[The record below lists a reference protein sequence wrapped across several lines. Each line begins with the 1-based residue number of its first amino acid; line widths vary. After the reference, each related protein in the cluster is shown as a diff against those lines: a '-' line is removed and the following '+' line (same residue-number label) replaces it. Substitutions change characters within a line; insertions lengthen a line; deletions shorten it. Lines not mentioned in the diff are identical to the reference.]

1 MTTKNVRASMT
12 TSQSSAEQ
20 LLVSFPNKEASQE
33 HQAQDDGDISISG
46 MSKIHQRY
54 TLESSA

>member
-20 LLVSFPNKEASQE
+20 LLASFPSKEASQE
-33 HQAQDDGDISISG
+33 HQAEGDGDLSISG
-46 MSKIHQRY
+46 MSKIHMRY